1 MDRRKSLLLVDDEDS
16 TLEMLAAN
24 LSTQFDIRLALTGE
38 SALAACAEVLP
49 DLLILDVDMPG
60 LSGYDACRTLK
71 ALYPELP
78 IVFHSAKTSIEER
91 LLGYA
96 AGGDDY
102 LPKPFDPSELSTKI
116 GLQLSR
122 VDRAREMSGQLDE
135 AMNAVMSTA
144 DMVGEAGVALS
155 FQRALNNCHSY
166 DAVAE
171 ALFESLQAYG
181 YEGCLQLRG
190 RRDTVSRNARTQ
202 CSALE
207 LSLLEHVEH
216 ATGSERI
223 RSLGPHTGFA
233 YGSVT
238 LFVRDLP
245 MDRSAL
251 DAAAADKAGRAL
263 DNIALL
269 VEAMT
274 SRLIALDNEMT
285 SQELAEI
292 RQLIQITRRALTD
305 IADSNHRLQTAVRS
319 QFEEMQHQF
328 EESFIHLGLTSPQE
342 DHINLLITEN
352 RDRLLGV
359 LKEGQANEEFL
370 GRVIRKLGTFI

>member
-1 MDRRKSLLLVDDEDS
+1 MNGRRSLLLVDDEDS

-24 LSTQFDIRLALTGE
+24 LSSQFHVRSAQRGE
-38 SALAACAEVLP
+38 DALAQCADALP
-49 DLLILDVDMPG
+49 DLVILDVDMPG
-60 LSGYDACRTLK
+60 MSGYDTCRALK
-71 ALYPELP
+71 DSYPDLP
-78 IVFHSAKTSIEER
+78 IVFHSAKTSIDER

-116 GLQLSR
+116 ALQLNR
-122 VDRAREMSGQLDE
+122 LDRAREMSGQLDE

-155 FQRALNNCHSY
+155 FQRTLNNCHSY
-166 DAVAE
+166 STVAE

-181 YEGCLQLRG
+181 YDGCLQLKG
-190 RRDTVSRNARTQ
+190 RRETLSRNAKTK

-207 LSLLEHVEH
+207 QSLLEHVNQV
-216 ATGSERI
+216 AGAQRI
-223 RSLGPHTGFA
+223 RSMGPHTGFA

-245 MDRSAL
+245 MDRSGL
-251 DAAAADKAGRAL
+251 DQAAADKAGRAL

-274 SRLIALDNEMT
+274 SRLAALDNEMT
-285 SQELAEI
+285 SHELAEV
-292 RQLIQITRRALTD
+292 RQLIQITRRALSD
-305 IADSNHRLQTAVRS
+305 IADSNHSLQQAVRL
-319 QFEEMQHQF
+319 QFEELQHQF
-328 EESFIHLGLTSPQE
+328 EESFLHLGLTSRQE
-342 DHINLLITEN
+342 DHLNLLITEN

-370 GRVIRKLGTFI
+370 GRVIRKLGSFV

>member
-1 MDRRKSLLLVDDEDS
+1 MERRKSVLLVDDEDS

-24 LSTQFDIRLALTGE
+24 LSSQFDVR
-38 SALAACAEVLP
+38 SALNGEDAVKQCAEALP

-60 LSGYDACRTLK
+60 MSGYETCRLLK
-71 ALYPELP
+71 ASHPELP

-155 FQRALNNCHSY
+155 FQRVLNSCHSY
-166 DAVAE
+166 DAIAE
-171 ALFESLQAYG
+171 ALFESLQVYG
-181 YEGCLQLRG
+181 YDGCLQLKG
-190 RRDTVSRNARTQ
+190 RREMVARNAKVP

-207 LSLLEHVEH
+207 LSLLDHVNQ
-216 ATGSERI
+216 AQGSERI

-245 MDRSAL
+245 MDRSGL
-251 DAAAADKAGRAL
+251 DAATADKVGRAL

-269 VEAMT
+269 VEAMA
-274 SRLIALDNEMT
+274 SRITALDNEM
-285 SQELAEI
+285 SGKELDEF

-305 IADSNHRLQTAVRS
+305 IADGNHRLQEAVRL

-342 DHINLLITEN
+342 DQINLLVTDN
-352 RDRLLGV
+352 RDRLLGL
-359 LKEGQANEEFL
+359 LKEGQNNEDFL
-370 GRVIRKLGTFI
+370 GRVIRKLGTFV